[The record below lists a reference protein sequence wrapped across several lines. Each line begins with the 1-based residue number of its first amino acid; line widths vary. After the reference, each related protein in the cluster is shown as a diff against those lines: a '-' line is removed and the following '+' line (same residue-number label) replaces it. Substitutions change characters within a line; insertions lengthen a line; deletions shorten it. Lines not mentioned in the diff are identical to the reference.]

1 MSVRKNLIERAR
13 LLAAQQEKKAAR
25 LECEARECE
34 DVTPKKLTAA
44 KIAGAAHDRLLDFSP
59 RLGGD
64 FICPECF
71 ILRGVDS
78 VLKPNID
85 RFVET
90 GDDTF
95 DEFRCRE
102 CGYKI
107 TVSDWV

>member
-1 MSVRKNLIERAR
+1 MSIDNKLKKRAR
-13 LLAAQQEKKAAR
+13 DLAAQQKKEVSR
-25 LECEARECE
+25 LEHEAEE
-34 DVTPKKLTAA
+34 AQAIAIQQAAAAQTAR
-44 KIAGAAHDRLLDFSP
+44 AAHERFIQFSP
-59 RLGGD
+59 RLGAYRR
-64 FICPECF
+64 CPDCF
-71 ILRGVDS
+71 VLRGVDS